1 VTDAHLLTPARRN
14 GMALVTFDGAIAGL
28 AAEGA
33 VEVPI
38 KGRYPLDR
46 VQDAYRQVADRS
58 GLGKVVLDVAAP

>member
-1 VTDAHLLTPARRN
+1 MAALADPRAGVAELAR
-14 GMALVTFDGAIAGL
+14 L

-33 VEVPI
+33 IEVPI